1 MYYYRGYLKCIKRNK
16 SKGRE
21 GWCRDRHTV
30 IILCHRKC
38 QPRNWVLSK
47 ARRKTMTK
55 PCVSWGK
62 TFPPLEKTAVALLYR
77 KHRNLAVLTHF
88 ILLNPSTGNIS
99 FLRKKNWDLG
109 RLRSFFFLQAPL
121 NAEFKPRKKLQS
133 LPWDWRGRG
142 NWAVLVSRNIPTCW
156 NC

>member
-21 GWCRDRHTV
+21 GWCRDKHTV

-47 ARRKTMTK
+47 ARRKTMTS
-55 PCVSWGK
+55 CVSWGK

-109 RLRSFFFLQAPL
+109 RLRSFFFSRPL
-121 NAEFKPRKKLQS
+121 WMQS
-133 LPWDWRGRG
+133 SNPGG
-142 NWAVLVSRNIPTCW
+142 NCKVCPGTEEEEETGLC
-156 NC
+156 